1 MEVRAPQTQKAEAR
15 PISFVLDDQSTGSPP
30 VSLSLVIRPEDLT
43 RTDPSRITTQQTLGG
58 AWADNF
64 GPGIPTISISGHTG
78 WRRRMVSGDDSDG
91 GERFAALFEQVFT
104 RWHTLRNDAVRA
116 GTDPDRVRLVFAD
129 ALDQFAVV
137 VAPTSF
143 VLRRSKS
150 RPLLSQYQISLMAL
164 SQDVDELAYLSFGG
178 DVLDADA
185 KEAAGLDSMSESLRR
200 LNEFLADVQDYVSST
215 FVVPVRDIMTKAA
228 LLFDRAGEAV
238 LANAPSAGDL
248 VAVARAVA
256 QAAMNIFRAIGA
268 LGEIPAQV
276 RCRLMQISA
285 AYSNIMCVLKNSLRQ
300 QERLPDYTP
309 LYGSSNCSSTSGG
322 RPLSSLSSINPF
334 TLYTP
339 SNAPLP
345 VTLTEAGVAALSA
358 LAATDVVLSPP
369 SSSTLLGSM
378 NQLSAG
384 MSVS

>member
-78 WRRRMVSGDDSDG
+78 WRRRLVNDDDSDG
-91 GERFAALFEQVFT
+91 GERFQNLFEHVFT
-104 RWHTLRNDAVRA
+104 QWHTLRNDAMKA

-137 VAPTSF
+137 VAPISF

-150 RPLLSQYQISLMAL
+150 RPLLSQYQITLMVL
-164 SQDVDELAYLSFGG
+164 SQDVDELAYLDFGG
-178 DVLDADA
+178 SLDADA
-185 KEAAGLDSMSESLRR
+185 LEAAGLDSMSASMDR
-200 LNEFLADVQDYVSST
+200 LAVFLEDIQDYVDST
-215 FVVPVRDIMTKAA
+215 LVAPVRDFMVKS
-228 LLFDRAGEAV
+228 LRLFDRTIGAV
-238 LANAPSAGDL
+238 SVDAENASSVVASAR
-248 VAVARAVA
+248 VVARAGA
-256 QAAMNIFRAIGA
+256 NIFRSIGRIGDVA
-268 LGEIPAQV
+268 AQV

-285 AYSNIMCVLKNSLRQ
+285 AFTNIMCVLQNALRK
-300 QERLPDYTP
+300 QEKLPDYAP

-322 RPLSSLSSINPF
+322 RPLSTISGINPF

-339 SNAPLP
+339 SNTPSPMA
-345 VTLTEAGVAALSA
+345 LTEAGAAALNTMA
-358 LAATDVVLSPP
+358 TTDVILTPP
-369 SSSTLLGSM
+369 SASTLLASM
-378 NQLSAG
+378 NQISAG